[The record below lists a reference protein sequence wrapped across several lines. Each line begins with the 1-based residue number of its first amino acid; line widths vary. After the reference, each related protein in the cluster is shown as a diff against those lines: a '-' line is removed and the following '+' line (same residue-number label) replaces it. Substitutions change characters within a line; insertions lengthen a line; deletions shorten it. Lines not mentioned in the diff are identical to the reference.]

1 MVFFFINDTQ
11 LDRAIYV
18 QDAIAVFTD
27 IYAIIQ
33 TQKEEMEQLRKR
45 FEESEISTAENMDHM
60 NAKIKETH
68 QKYMALLADM
78 KEMEMKHTEV
88 EKELTTTRKSL
99 LLSEETLKSKKA
111 EFLEKID
118 TMEQDKATK
127 EVETVVD
134 ESEIE
139 KLKEKIAAITAEKDK
154 EISELRSELEK
165 FKEKQNES
173 EKELVEIR
181 EELKM
186 TKEKLSEKEET
197 LTSKEADLKS
207 AQSCMDQMQGRN
219 RGLTE
224 QLKEVKDDSKNK
236 EER

>member
-1 MVFFFINDTQ
+1 
-11 LDRAIYV
+11 
-18 QDAIAVFTD
+18 
-27 IYAIIQ
+27 
-33 TQKEEMEQLRKR
+33 MEQLRKR
-45 FEESEISTAENMDHM
+45 FDESEISTAESMNHM

-68 QKYMALLADM
+68 QKYTALLADM

-88 EKELTTTRKSL
+88 KKELTTTRESL
-99 LLSEETLKSKKA
+99 LLSEETLKSKEA

-118 TMEQDKATK
+118 TMEQDKAT
-127 EVETVVD
+127 EVETIVG

-139 KLKEKIAAITAEKDK
+139 KLKEEIAAITTEKDK
-154 EISELRSELEK
+154 EMSELRSELEK
-165 FKEKQNES
+165 VREKQNES
-173 EKELVEIR
+173 DKELVELR
-181 EELKM
+181 EELKV

-197 LTSKEADLKS
+197 LTSKEAELKS

-219 RGLTE
+219 RGLSE